1 MAQEKRPTD
10 RTAKQPTRQEIILK
24 AQELDDRRQEQI
36 QNQVKIINRLVE
48 INQHY
53 EGTLEEIAANYYE
66 SGTVHDMA
74 REALDKVAEINK
86 KHRKEDSNG

>member
-36 QNQVKIINRLVE
+36 ANQVKIINRLME

-53 EGTLEEIAANYYE
+53 EETLSEIGEGIEVGAPQL
-66 SGTVHDMA
+66 A
-74 REALDKVAEINK
+74 REALDKAAGINK